1 MGAGKVD
8 FKNLWKNAQQSE
20 KRIRWR
26 TLQGLHTGA
35 LVSIYG
41 YPVQRIGEQG
51 VGWFGYTLADLP
63 SAPCVHCGQKGVFLA
78 NSWEHE
84 CPGFYDGHR
93 LPCAQGIP
101 ALETSHPCRG
111 EPSMSYAGPA
121 YDTSD
126 GLSARETGGP
136 SYWRSTDW
144 KEVEIATSR

>member
-8 FKNLWKNAQQSE
+8 FKNLWKDEVNRQ

-26 TLQGLHTGA
+26 TLKGYHTGA

-41 YPVQRIGEQG
+41 YLVQPGG
-51 VGWFGYTLADLP
+51 PWFGYTLADLP
-63 SAPCVHCGQKGVFLA
+63 GAPCVHCGQTGVFRPE
-78 NSWEHE
+78 SWIHE

-93 LPCAQGIP
+93 LPCSDGIP
-101 ALETSHPCRG
+101 LGQTSHPCKG

-126 GLSARETGGP
+126 GLSVREPGGP
-136 SYWRSTDW
+136 CLWRSTDW
-144 KEVEIATSR
+144 FEVEIAMR